1 MPLDDSATPDNGKP
15 QPQSRTVVITP
26 PKFESAAIHIRGI
39 SPYMQHNFAQKAIAQ
54 IEATQ
59 REGSRSRKGR
69 KRDARDFEAD
79 YEAAKH
85 ISEDGWCGVPAPAFR
100 NALISACRLAGFA
113 MTRAKLSIFVE
124 ADGWDRDGRTPLI
137 RINGN
142 PEPPGE
148 PQPVRNESGVV
159 DLRMRPVW
167 RRWEVVLRLRWDADQ
182 FSAADILNLVA
193 RAGLQVGVGEGRP
206 DSPNSNGLGNGCWE
220 VMP

>member
-1 MPLDDSATPDNGKP
+1 MPLDDNATPATNGKSP
-15 QPQSRTVVITP
+15 SAQTVVITP
-26 PKFESAAIHIRGI
+26 PRFDNAVIHIRGT

-85 ISEDGWCGVPAPAFR
+85 ISEEGWCGIPATAFR
-100 NALISACRLAGFA
+100 NAMISACRLAGFA
-113 MTRAKLSIFVE
+113 MTRAKLSIFVV
-124 ADGWDRDGRTPLI
+124 ADGMDRDGHTPLV
-137 RINGN
+137 RIIGD

-159 DLRMRPVW
+159 DLRMRPIW
-167 RRWEVVLRLRWDADQ
+167 RRWELMLGLRWDADQ
-182 FSAADILNLVA
+182 FSASDVLNLVA
-193 RAGLQVGVGEGRP
+193 RAGMQVGVGEGRP

>member
-1 MPLDDSATPDNGKP
+1 MPLDNNGKSAVP
-15 QPQSRTVVITP
+15 QAVVITP
-26 PKFESAAIHIRGI
+26 PRFDRAAISIRGT
-39 SPYMQHNFAQKAIAQ
+39 SPYVQHNFAQKAIAQ

-85 ISEDGWCGVPAPAFR
+85 VSEDGWCGVPAPAFR

-124 ADGWDRDGRTPLI
+124 ADGMDRDGRTPLV
-137 RINGN
+137 RIIGE

-148 PQPVRNESGVV
+148 PEPVRNESGVV
-159 DLRMRPVW
+159 DLRMRPRW
-167 RRWEVVLRLRWDADQ
+167 REWQLILRLRWDADQ
-182 FSAADILNLVA
+182 FSAADVINLVA
-193 RAGLQVGVGEGRP
+193 RAGMQVGVGEGRP
-206 DSPNSNGLGNGCWE
+206 DSPNSNGLGNGLWE
-220 VMP
+220 VEP